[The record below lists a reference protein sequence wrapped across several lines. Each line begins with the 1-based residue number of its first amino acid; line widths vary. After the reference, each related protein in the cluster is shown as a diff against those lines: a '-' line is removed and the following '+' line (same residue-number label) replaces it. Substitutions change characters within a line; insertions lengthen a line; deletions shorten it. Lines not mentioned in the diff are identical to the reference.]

1 MSWVETKQGGQP
13 IKLCRRCSTEAPCC
27 FSCRS
32 FQTQQPTAGA
42 GAGGAGARP
51 GAGVAGGRFTDLP
64 DGRVACSSCM
74 ATAVTSPQEAAA
86 LLSQVRHFFSSR
98 HGFKSLAVDTGAVGT
113 AEVERLSLSAAFD
126 QINVSLMDRPV
137 RRHIHPNSCGL

>member
-32 FQTQQPTAGA
+32 FQTQQPTGAGA
-42 GAGGAGARP
+42 GAGGAGARA

-98 HGFKSLAVDTGAVGT
+98 FGFKSLAVDAGA
-113 AEVERLSLSAAFD
+113 AEAERLSLSAAFD

-137 RRHIHPNSCGL
+137 RRHIHLNSFG